1 MKQRL
6 SITRVVSFL
15 LLLPRN
21 CAVVILRGYRA
32 VISPLYGEVCRFYP
46 SCSRYTLEAIQEY
59 GVVRGVGLG
68 AWRILR
74 CHPWAAGGVDDV
86 PHRHEHGY
94 RETPFGFVVSSGHG
108 KG

>member
-1 MKQRL
+1 MAMPRAAG
-6 SITRVVSFL
+6 FL

-32 VISPLYGEVCRFYP
+32 VISPLYGDVCRYYP

-59 GVVRGVGLG
+59 GVIRGAALG
-68 AWRILR
+68 GWRILR

-86 PHRHEHGY
+86 PHRHEHGFT
-94 RETPFGFVVSSGHG
+94 ETPFGFVVSPGHG
-108 KG
+108 RSPSAL